1 VIKVAEQSQSTGTNG
16 RVTDQLPMDRLRSEL
31 QDLLKA
37 LARSAMSS
45 ATSRIGT
52 VAGKLPGLAQEAGKS
67 LVGAGGGAGGVA
79 GAITKKVAGA
89 GVEGVKE
96 KVKDAFGGG
105 GSGKAGK
112 QGKVTNMVEAIDVGV
127 PVTVA
132 YNQWTQFTDFPAFMK
147 KVENVQQ
154 QSDTE
159 LTWRVKILWSHRD
172 WKTTIIEQVPDER
185 IVWRSEGAKGHVDG
199 AVTFH
204 GITPTLTRILMVLE
218 YYPQGLFE
226 KVGNLWRA
234 QGRRARL
241 ELKHFQRH
249 VMTEVALHPD
259 EVEGW
264 RGEIHD
270 GEVAEEQPPA
280 GEQSPAEEEPP
291 AGEEAEPRREESGQP
306 QESDQRS
313 RRRPRESGSPDRPK
327 GRSDQPE
334 RRRRRTD
341 QDQPASDRRGRGR

>member
-1 VIKVAEQSQSTGTNG
+1 VIEVADQSQPTRTLG
-16 RVTDQLPMDRLRSEL
+16 RIADQLPMDQLKSEL

-37 LARSAMSS
+37 LGKSAMSS
-45 ATSRIGT
+45 AASRIGT
-52 VAGKLPGLAQEAGKS
+52 ASGKLPGLAQEAGKS
-67 LVGAGGGAGGVA
+67 LLGAGAGAGSVA
-79 GAITKKVAGA
+79 GAVTKKVAGA

-96 KVKDAFGGG
+96 KVKETFGGG
-105 GSGKAGK
+105 GNGKAGK
-112 QGKVTNMVEAIDVGV
+112 QGKATNIIELIDVGV

-132 YNQWTQFTDFPAFMK
+132 YNQWTQFTDFPGFMK

-159 LTWRVKILWSHRD
+159 LMWRAKILWSHRE

-185 IVWRSEGAKGHVDG
+185 IVWRSEAAKGRADG

-204 GITPTLTRILMVLE
+204 AITPTLTRILLVLE
-218 YYPQGLFE
+218 YYPQGMFE
-226 KVGNLWRA
+226 KVGNIWRA

-249 VMTEVALHPD
+249 VMTDVALHPE

-270 GEVAEEQPPA
+270 GELVEDQQPA
-280 GEQSPAEEEPP
+280 GDDDQQREPEQRARNQAPK
-291 AGEEAEPRREESGQP
+291 
-306 QESDQRS
+306 
-313 RRRPRESGSPDRPK
+313 SPDRPN
-327 GRSDQPE
+327 GGSGEPE
-334 RRRRRTD
+334 RRRR
-341 QDQPASDRRGRGR
+341 SDHDRPGSRRAKGR